1 MAAAGPGTRRI
12 MLRWP
17 LVLAVVLL
25 LVGAAGFAAP
35 FTFAKS
41 GSHDSDGQEI
51 TSRAKDFAATY
62 NTYSYDD
69 LDDYQKR
76 MKSLLTDSY
85 NEQFVEITNALFP
98 TLKKARQS
106 SGDPKV
112 LAVALKSLGSNSA
125 TVLVAVDAKIT
136 TTDAKDK
143 RASTMRHF
151 RWELTFKKADG
162 QWLIDDFQ
170 SVPTMDA
177 ELDKNGDDPGQS
189 SDQKEKQ

>member
-85 NEQFVEITNALFP
+85 NEQFVEITNALF
-98 TLKKARQS
+98 QI
-106 SGDPKV
+106 G
-112 LAVALKSLGSNSA
+112 
-125 TVLVAVDAKIT
+125 
-136 TTDAKDK
+136 
-143 RASTMRHF
+143 RASCRE
-151 RWELTFKKADG
+151 RVKN
-162 QWLIDDFQ
+162 Q
-170 SVPTMDA
+170 VMDVSERIKVA
-177 ELDKNGDDPGQS
+177 Q
-189 SDQKEKQ
+189 